1 MFGNNYWRY
10 KDFPCQTNFIYNL
23 FNEERKPTK
32 STAKIQV
39 AKHKI
44 IKRTNGQSHFEK
56 KREHAKTYV
65 FIFRSKTE
73 REMDKTIYRLYAYL
87 SKESH

>member
-1 MFGNNYWRY
+1 MIGNNYWRY

-39 AKHKI
+39 AKHKNH
-44 IKRTNGQSHFEK
+44 KKYEWTKSFREK
-56 KREHAKTYV
+56 K
-65 FIFRSKTE
+65 E
-73 REMDKTIYRLYAYL
+73 RTRKNLIKKKLI
-87 SKESH
+87 